1 MLGCYKDGHMTN
13 SVFYK
18 LINVNVVKSEL
29 E

>member
-1 MLGCYKDGHMTN
+1 MLGCYKDGHMTKR
-13 SVFYK
+13 VFYK